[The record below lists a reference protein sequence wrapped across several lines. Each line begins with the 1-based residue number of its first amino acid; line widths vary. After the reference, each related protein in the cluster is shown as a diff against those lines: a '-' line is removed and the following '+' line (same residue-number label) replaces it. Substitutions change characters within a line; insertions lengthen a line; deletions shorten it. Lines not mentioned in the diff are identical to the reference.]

1 MNRCIS
7 DNLTAR
13 RRAVIHAC
21 RQPAPIIEGSPA
33 MPVGQDVAEMT
44 GSASGGMSIGLTT
57 PGGVSLEMAHAAG
70 SG

>member
-1 MNRCIS
+1 
-7 DNLTAR
+7 
-13 RRAVIHAC
+13 
-21 RQPAPIIEGSPA
+21 